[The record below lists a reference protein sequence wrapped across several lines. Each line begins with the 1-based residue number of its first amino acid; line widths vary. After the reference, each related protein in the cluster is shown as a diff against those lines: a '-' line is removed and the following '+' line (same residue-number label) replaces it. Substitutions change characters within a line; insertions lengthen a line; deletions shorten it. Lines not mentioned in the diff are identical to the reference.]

1 MDRIE
6 LMRAFVRVV
15 ETGSLSR
22 ASKELRTTQPT
33 VSKWMAR
40 LEGSVGAKLL
50 QRNTRGIRL
59 TESGETYFDE
69 ARRILAD
76 LDTLESSVR
85 RSRTGVSGRLRLNF
99 PLGLGAAHLAPIA
112 LEFQEL
118 HPGLCLDIVLT
129 DRVVD
134 LVQDGVDLAVRI
146 GGVFNPAVV
155 ARALGAYTYAIVAT
169 PKYLAKHGRPRTVG
183 ELASH
188 NFLSYGYDPVE
199 RYQTP
204 RGPEAFRVKTDLEV
218 HDHFTLRSAL
228 LAGRGIGR
236 SARWLVEE
244 DLRAGRL
251 EEVLPGS
258 APPPFPAHAV
268 YLPARP
274 QPEKVKL
281 LLAHL
286 ADRVTR
292 IPGWVRAS

>member
-40 LEGSVGAKLL
+40 LEESVGSKLL
-50 QRNTRGIRL
+50 ARNTRGIRL

-69 ARRILAD
+69 ARRILVD
-76 LDTLESSVR
+76 LDALESSVR
-85 RSRTGVSGRLRLNF
+85 RSKTGVSGRLRLNF
-99 PLGLGAAHLAPIA
+99 PLELGVQFLGPIA
-112 LEFQEL
+112 LEFQAK
-118 HPGLCLDIVLT
+118 HPGLCLDVVMT

-134 LVQDGVDLAVRI
+134 LVQDGVDLAVRT

-155 ARALGAYTYAIVAT
+155 ARALGAFSYVLSAT
-169 PKYLAKHGRPRTVG
+169 PKYLAKHGAPRTVA
-183 ELASH
+183 EIVNH
-188 NFLSYGYDPVE
+188 NFLAYGYEPVE
-199 RYQTP
+199 RYDTP
-204 RGPEAFRVKTDLEV
+204 RGPEEFRPRSDLEI
-218 HDHFTLRSAL
+218 HDHFLLRTAL

-236 SARWLVEE
+236 SARWLVDE

-258 APPPFPAHAV
+258 APAPFPVHAV

-281 LLAHL
+281 LLAYL
-286 ADRVTR
+286 VEQVGR
-292 IPGWVRAS
+292 IPGWVKVS